1 MDLPVNP
8 EVEKGDVK
16 TDIVENKVG
25 SEDLKVDNDN
35 TDISIMEEKRIVC
48 QIKLKSPESTEKSD
62 LNKQKGTNPVII
74 TGSHINKDI
83 KTSSDLS
90 SETTDIQVP
99 KIVSDTSSSGSGLK
113 LRVAL
118 TDLKV
123 PIIKSESCKNVDVK
137 KSLEIQDVLQ
147 PSKESFQ
154 ESTKLD
160 ELNVF
165 QEINSQKLS
174 GNFFPKLKQEG
185 RAKMSAPSK
194 GDHKQN
200 EALLKLVMSK
210 ESGGSGVILKPSDQ
224 LARAKAVGMS
234 AKIANLKSMLNSVM
248 KTSLSQVLR
257 TKIDTKQEDKSR
269 EEEKRTTAN
278 EQEETIKKSAD
289 NEKSIN
295 SLSIK
300 SPDNNDC
307 NSTVKDCFKDVS
319 PHIATRK
326 SCSSDVKP
334 LINVNRARKSMPS
347 WSVKIQPVSGT
358 SKTSMLQPVVLTRNQ
373 AAKKAMKM
381 KGRKQKR
388 RHFRGATYS
397 LYLSSKRKKKQKKQE
412 STGGIKDEE
421 SSITGTETTGSFLDS
436 EEEGEGGSFI
446 SESCYTPSES
456 SFQDEEMSSEQSN
469 ISPTP
474 VCKVNLD
481 SAGDDKGNLSTSN
494 NENQNFEVKNEQKE
508 KVEIQDEK
516 LRDDNQD
523 NVSVENVVKE
533 QLDKIEKLG
542 ETHKYKKEEEVII
555 KTPSMQNKQEEKEK
569 EANFNDGIPVS
580 DETIR
585 TTIKLKTDEARLPVE
600 DAAIAESTITPEVDS
615 EQIIENAAV
624 EREDI
629 KIEKSVLHD
638 DIEIIDTSNLKD
650 KMEIEETANSE
661 GGSSIATIVK
671 TRVRLKRRNT
681 DDPQDHQWKNDDTV
695 SLTSSI
701 SAGSESAINSV
712 KKSRKMNSDNLSST
726 GHVETEFIPKID
738 IVVSEGGSSIATIV
752 KTRVRLKRRNTDD
765 PQDHQWKNDD
775 TVSLTSSISAGSES
789 AINSVKKSRKM
800 NSDNLS
806 STGHAETEFI
816 PKIYATSYVAA
827 SSDHKWKKSLYAHP
841 TRKRLLSRVDAC
853 CLQNGGETTL
863 LNVCYGKY
871 NNSIKMVNLIGLSAP
886 LGSAFTPVVAGHCH
900 VGHSLTL
907 HHSGLLWQWEA
918 GMFPLLALSFAFWLV
933 VMAPRFNTC
942 HNSVQEIVLSTISE
956 KMLQGQSHAK
966 PPLIYHNK
974 MPPLTSC
981 TCLQEPLDASSNV
994 TTESKIYCQALDSI
1008 DDKLIGCCNFVT
1020 NQKLVRPSVRIP
1032 FTALCESHLWRFR
1045 HHHCC
1050 PGCGIFCTQGNFF
1063 QCYTTTDGRPCL
1075 HLFHKRCQIIQDNG
1089 YSPLCPHCGSS
1100 SDFKSVYLEMSA
1112 PTPPAFYLTQKP
1124 TLTDTPKAKMAFSRL
1139 VEADEAESDD
1149 LPSRSFTVPETG
1161 KILSSAGLP
1170 LGPDRVQLEALL
1182 VSLAT
1187 EKSLCPRYNVKNL
1200 YEPAK
1205 EGDVDKVL
1213 HLLTTGIDP
1222 DSKSEENEHETP
1234 LHAAASGGHLVIVHL
1249 LVQAGALMD
1258 QMDDHLCTPLMLAV
1272 EKKQVAVAQYLIKAG
1287 AHLDARDEGGWTPIV
1302 WASEHKHIDVIRL
1315 LLERGADPN
1324 IRDNEGNIALHW
1336 SKINITDNY
1345 YGEEGMTALHL
1356 ASRCGSVKM
1365 CKMILDTGRINVNIQ
1380 DEGGWTPI
1388 VWASEHKHID
1398 VIRLLLERGA
1408 DPNIRDNVTI
1418 FFYAKFED
1426 VALCVQWLTATVPCD
1441 DKNHIDSDPE
1451 NVARQLELITNYPVI
1466 SEIDISRG
1474 KELNPIQCVNGIDGE
1489 PAPTD
1494 FLYVTENCETSPIHV
1509 DRTITSLQS
1518 CRCDDD
1524 CTSPNCTCATI
1535 SFKCWYDKEGHLLPE
1550 FNMLDPPMI
1559 FECNR
1564 ACLCWKNCNNRVLQ
1578 HGVTSRLQ
1586 LFRTKQKGWG
1596 VRALKEIPKGSF
1608 ICEYIG
1614 EIISDSEADQRED
1627 DSYLFDLDNRDGETY
1642 CLDARYYGNISRF
1655 INHLCEP
1662 NLVPVKIFVDHQDL
1676 SFPRIAFFSSRDI
1689 KPLEELGFD
1698 YGEKFWV
1705 IKYKWFT
1712 CGCGSPKCKYSKET
1726 IHETL
1731 ANYYRRLKEEQVD
1744 ELDLNPPICCPI
1756 MPTGEC

>member
-1 MDLPVNP
+1 MDLPINQ
-8 EVEKGDVK
+8 EVEKDEVK
-16 TDIVENKVG
+16 TDIVEQKIDCT
-25 SEDLKVDNDN
+25 ELKVENKNSTTPGMD
-35 TDISIMEEKRIVC
+35 EKRIVC
-48 QIKLKSPESTEKSD
+48 QIKLKNSENTEKSD
-62 LNKQKGTNPVII
+62 INKIKGTNLGTFV
-74 TGSHINKDI
+74 NKDV
-83 KTSSDLS
+83 KDLTN
-90 SETTDIQVP
+90 ETTTDLQIP
-99 KIVSDTSSSGSGLK
+99 KIVSDPSSSNSGLK

-118 TDLKV
+118 TDLKM
-123 PIIKSESCKNVDVK
+123 PIIKSESSKSIDIK
-137 KSLEIQDVLQ
+137 KPISETQGDALQ
-147 PSKESFQ
+147 LVKESVSEISSKTEDSGVIQ
-154 ESTKLD
+154 EVTSP
-160 ELNVF
+160 
-165 QEINSQKLS
+165 KLS
-174 GNFFPKLKQEG
+174 GNFFLKLKQEG

-194 GDHKQN
+194 GDPKQN

-210 ESGGSGVILKPSDQ
+210 ESNTSGVMMKPSDQ
-224 LARAKAVGMS
+224 FARAKAGGMS

-257 TKIDTKQEDKSR
+257 TKIDTKTEDKIH
-269 EEEKRTTAN
+269 EDEKRSIMTDK
-278 EQEETIKKSAD
+278 EESIKKLSD
-289 NEKSIN
+289 TEKNIS
-295 SLSIK
+295 SLNIK
-300 SPDNNDC
+300 PVENRDC
-307 NSTVKDCFKDVS
+307 NLNVKDTFKDVTS
-319 PHIATRK
+319 HIATRK
-326 SCSSDVKP
+326 SCSSDILKP
-334 LINVNRARKSMPS
+334 MININRARKSMPS

-358 SKTSMLQPVVLTRNQ
+358 SKTSILQPVVLTRNQ

-381 KGRKQKR
+381 KGKKQKR

-397 LYLSSKRKKKQKKQE
+397 LYLSSKRRKRQKKQE

-436 EEEGEGGSFI
+436 EEEGDGGSFI

-456 SFQDEEMSSEQSN
+456 SFQDEEISSEQSN

-474 VCKVNLD
+474 LCKTNID
-481 SAGDDKGNLSTSN
+481 STSEDKVILN
-494 NENQNFEVKNEQKE
+494 NSQIEIRNSEMKNEHEEKTEIKDENSKLKNDNQENVFIDNISKDQLNKTEETTKFKGCVNEGIELIKNTIVKNKDNKDEMVFREIIPDSKE
-508 KVEIQDEK
+508 IANTAIKSKIDE
-516 LRDDNQD
+516 
-523 NVSVENVVKE
+523 V
-533 QLDKIEKLG
+533 
-542 ETHKYKKEEEVII
+542 
-555 KTPSMQNKQEEKEK
+555 M
-569 EANFNDGIPVS
+569 
-580 DETIR
+580 
-585 TTIKLKTDEARLPVE
+585 LPVE
-600 DAAIAESTITPEVDS
+600 DAAIPETIITPEADS

-624 EREDI
+624 EEEI
-629 KIEKSVLHD
+629 KLEKAILQND
-638 DIEIIDTSNLKD
+638 LEIDENTTNLKD
-650 KMEIEETANSE
+650 KIEIEETANSE
-661 GGSSIATIVK
+661 GGSSIAIIVK

-681 DDPQDHQWKNDDTV
+681 DDQPENQWKNDDNV
-695 SLTSSI
+695 SLTSSV
-701 SAGSESAINSV
+701 SAGSESAIHNL
-712 KKSRKMNSDNLSST
+712 KKARKLHSENLSGSFNA
-726 GHVETEFIPKID
+726 ESEFIPKID
-738 IVVSEGGSSIATIV
+738 IV
-752 KTRVRLKRRNTDD
+752 
-765 PQDHQWKNDD
+765 
-775 TVSLTSSISAGSES
+775 
-789 AINSVKKSRKM
+789 
-800 NSDNLS
+800 
-806 STGHAETEFI
+806 
-816 PKIYATSYVAA
+816 
-827 SSDHKWKKSLYAHP
+827 
-841 TRKRLLSRVDAC
+841 
-853 CLQNGGETTL
+853 
-863 LNVCYGKY
+863 
-871 NNSIKMVNLIGLSAP
+871 
-886 LGSAFTPVVAGHCH
+886 
-900 VGHSLTL
+900 
-907 HHSGLLWQWEA
+907 
-918 GMFPLLALSFAFWLV
+918 
-933 VMAPRFNTC
+933 
-942 HNSVQEIVLSTISE
+942 
-956 KMLQGQSHAK
+956 
-966 PPLIYHNK
+966 YHNK
-974 MPPLTSC
+974 MAPITSC
-981 TCLQEPLDASSNV
+981 TCTQKPLEASSNL

-1032 FTALCESHLWRFR
+1032 FTALCEPHLWRFR

-1063 QCYTTTDGRPCL
+1063 QCFTNNDGKQCL

-1089 YSPLCPHCGSS
+1089 FPPMCPHCGSS
-1100 SDFKSVYLEMSA
+1100 TDFKSVYLEMNA
-1112 PTPPAFYLTQKP
+1112 PTPPTFYLTQKP

-1139 VEADEAESDD
+1139 VEADEAETDD

-1213 HLLTTGIDP
+1213 HLLTTGMDP
-1222 DSKSEENEHETP
+1222 DTKSEENEHETP
-1234 LHAAASGGHLVIVHL
+1234 LHAAAVGGHLVIVHL

-1287 AHLDARDEGGWTPIV
+1287 AHLDAR
-1302 WASEHKHIDVIRL
+1302 
-1315 LLERGADPN
+1315 
-1324 IRDNEGNIALHW
+1324 
-1336 SKINITDNY
+1336 
-1345 YGEEGMTALHL
+1345 GEEGMTALHL

-1408 DPNIRDNVTI
+1408 DPNIRDNEGNI
-1418 FFYAKFED
+1418 
-1426 VALCVQWLTATVPCD
+1426 ALHWSAFSGSVDISQMYLDIGCDLTAQNEHGDTPL
-1441 DKNHIDSDPE
+1441 HIA
-1451 NVARQLELITNYPVI
+1451 ARQDNYECVVLFLARGSDIETRNKENECPLNCCPDQTSQTWMALSMNQELKRLTANRVCK
-1466 SEIDISRG
+1466 SERILHRDISRG
-1474 KELNPIQCVNGIDGE
+1474 KELNPIQCVNGVDGE

-1494 FLYVTENCETSPIHV
+1494 FLYITENCETSPIHV

-1586 LFRTKQKGWG
+1586 LFRTNRKGWG
-1596 VRALKEIPKGSF
+1596 VRALKDIPKGSF

-1726 IHETL
+1726 IHDTL

-1744 ELDLNPPICCPI
+1744 EIELNPSV
-1756 MPTGEC
+1756 

>member
-25 SEDLKVDNDN
+25 SEDLKVDNGN

-83 KTSSDLS
+83 KTSDLS

-99 KIVSDTSSSGSGLK
+99 KIVSDTSSGSSGLK

-295 SLSIK
+295 SLNIK
-300 SPDNNDC
+300 SPESNDC

-319 PHIATRK
+319 PYIATRK

-474 VCKVNLD
+474 VCKINLD
-481 SAGDDKGNLSTSN
+481 SAGDDKGNLSISN
-494 NENQNFEVKNEQKE
+494 IENQNFEVKNEQKE

-523 NVSVENVVKE
+523 NISVENVVKE

-542 ETHKYKKEEEVII
+542 ETHKRKKEEEVII
-555 KTPSMQNKQEEKEK
+555 KTPLMQNKQEEKEK

-600 DAAIAESTITPEVDS
+600 DAAVAESTITPEVDS

-629 KIEKSVLHD
+629 KIEKSILHD

-738 IVVSEGGSSIATIV
+738 IV
-752 KTRVRLKRRNTDD
+752 
-765 PQDHQWKNDD
+765 
-775 TVSLTSSISAGSES
+775 
-789 AINSVKKSRKM
+789 
-800 NSDNLS
+800 
-806 STGHAETEFI
+806 
-816 PKIYATSYVAA
+816 
-827 SSDHKWKKSLYAHP
+827 
-841 TRKRLLSRVDAC
+841 
-853 CLQNGGETTL
+853 
-863 LNVCYGKY
+863 
-871 NNSIKMVNLIGLSAP
+871 
-886 LGSAFTPVVAGHCH
+886 
-900 VGHSLTL
+900 
-907 HHSGLLWQWEA
+907 
-918 GMFPLLALSFAFWLV
+918 
-933 VMAPRFNTC
+933 
-942 HNSVQEIVLSTISE
+942 
-956 KMLQGQSHAK
+956 
-966 PPLIYHNK
+966 YHNK

-1089 YSPLCPHCGSS
+1089 YPPLCPHCGSS

-1187 EKSLCPRYNVKNL
+1187 EKALCPRYNVKNL

-1336 SKINITDNY
+1336 SAFSGSVDISQMYLDIGCDLTAQNEHGDTPLHIAARQDNY
-1345 YGEEGMTALHL
+1345 ECVVLFL
-1356 ASRCGSVKM
+1356 A
-1365 CKMILDTGRINVNIQ
+1365 
-1380 DEGGWTPI
+1380 
-1388 VWASEHKHID
+1388 
-1398 VIRLLLERGA
+1398 RGA
-1408 DPNIRDNVTI
+1408 DIETRNKENECPLNCCPDQTSQTWM
-1418 FFYAKFED
+1418 
-1426 VALCVQWLTATVPCD
+1426 ALSMNQELKRLTANRVC
-1441 DKNHIDSDPE
+1441 K
-1451 NVARQLELITNYPVI
+1451 
-1466 SEIDISRG
+1466 SERILHRDISRG
-1474 KELNPIQCVNGIDGE
+1474 KELNPIQCVNGVDGE